1 MDEVDDKTCEGW
13 ADKRGLL
20 RRSFKRRWMVINP
33 SVGRIEWYKTRDK
46 VGNPVY
52 SVAFLHISTLQI
64 TARYQQPDRK
74 PLFYCIVISKNP
86 LCPPRPKLA
95 AIPEEL
101 KFHDRAFC
109 KACYRF
115 LVRQIILDR
124 GKRITLF
131 QLLLHILSD
140 ETLDSDHNLETD
152 KPESLADKTPKI
164 GNTQNV

>member
-1 MDEVDDKTCEGW
+1 
-13 ADKRGLL
+13 
-20 RRSFKRRWMVINP
+20 MVINP

-52 SVAFLHISTLQI
+52 SLAFLHISTLQI

-86 LCPPRPKLA
+86 LCPPRLKLA
-95 AIPEEL
+95 AIPEEV
-101 KFHDRAFC
+101 KFRDR
-109 KACYRF
+109 ACYRF

-124 GKRITLF
+124 DKRITLS

-152 KPESLADKTPKI
+152 HPNLLADKTLWSA
-164 GNTQNV
+164 